1 MTVSLQVIETVA
13 ELDLSYN
20 KLTNLDGECTRIA
33 VLCCHGSMVVT
44 GLCGFIGVTFLN
56 VKHNLIH
63 KSCDL
68 DQLMKLGHLSQL
80 HLFGK

>member
-1 MTVSLQVIETVA
+1 MVSIYSFPSV
-13 ELDLSYN
+13 
-20 KLTNLDGECTRIA
+20 
-33 VLCCHGSMVVT
+33 CCHSNTLVT

-63 KSCDL
+63 KSGDL

-80 HLFGK
+80 HLIGRLSCDLLLW

>member
-1 MTVSLQVIETVA
+1 MQVIETVA

-20 KLTNLDGECTRIA
+20 KLTNLDGECICIIA
-33 VLCCHGSMVVT
+33 VLCCHGNVVVT

-80 HLFGK
+80 HLVGK